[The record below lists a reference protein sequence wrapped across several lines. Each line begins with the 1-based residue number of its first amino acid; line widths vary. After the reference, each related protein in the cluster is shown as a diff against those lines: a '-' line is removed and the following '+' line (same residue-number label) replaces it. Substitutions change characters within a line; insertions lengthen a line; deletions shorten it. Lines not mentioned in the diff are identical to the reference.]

1 MNYLVLFL
9 VGWIFIM
16 EWSTLHCEHLEQYLL
31 FFCREIHGFEPTY
44 SSALLKEICGRY
56 HRDLPRMKS
65 DPDNFKKA
73 AIAIFWIKRYVQSMF
88 WMANHNS

>member
-1 MNYLVLFL
+1 
-9 VGWIFIM
+9 M